1 MCAPTKRITPRLR
14 RRGGCPHPP
23 ADHGEC
29 SANVRAGE
37 DTGPYGICGSLFK
50 HRRGG
55 SQTRPR
61 AHTARPYEE
70 YGGFPVY
77 RKGRGLA
84 PPADGGKSSADKRAD
99 EDLGP
104 ESMVRRGGCPHPPAD
119 HGECSV
125 NVRAGEDTGPYGI
138 CKISCFAVG
147 AAHLGRPRDTFI
159 SRPGAGRPYPRSSSA
174 APPGRAP
181 PSPPAWGPPPRG
193 PGPAASR

>member
-29 SANVRAGE
+29 SLNVRAGE
-37 DTGPYGICGSLFK
+37 DTGPYGICGNLFK
-50 HRRGG
+50 YRRGG

-77 RKGRGLA
+77 RKGRGLPL
-84 PPADGGKSSADKRAD
+84 PPMAGN
-99 EDLGP
+99 LPQTNGP
-104 ESMVRRGGCPHPPAD
+104 MR
-119 HGECSV
+119 
-125 NVRAGEDTGPYGI
+125 TWGPKAW
-138 CKISCFAVG
+138 CVG